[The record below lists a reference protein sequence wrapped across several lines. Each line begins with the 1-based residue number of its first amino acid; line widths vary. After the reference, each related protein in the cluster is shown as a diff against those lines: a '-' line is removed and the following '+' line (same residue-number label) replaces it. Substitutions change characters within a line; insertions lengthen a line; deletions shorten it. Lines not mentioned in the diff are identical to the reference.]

1 MSDRIPAS
9 PGEDGSTPVPRDPPD
24 QQATDEP
31 DAWDLDVGKVAA
43 ENDDGDDSGNDSGG
57 DSSSNS
63 GDESSNSNSNGD
75 GESGAS
81 TDVPRTDEGG
91 TARRGESR
99 ALESHAEKP
108 VPDEPSG

>member
-9 PGEDGSTPVPRDPPD
+9 PGEDGSTPIPRDPPD

-31 DAWDLDVGKVAA
+31 DAWDLDVGKAA
-43 ENDDGDDSGNDSGG
+43 EEAEGG
-57 DSSSNS
+57 DSVK
-63 GDESSNSNSNGD
+63 
-75 GESGAS
+75 AA
-81 TDVPRTDEGG
+81 DVPDTNEGG

-99 ALESHAEKP
+99 ARESHAEEP

>member
-1 MSDRIPAS
+1 MSDRIPAA

-43 ENDDGDDSGNDSGG
+43 DDSDSDGGSGGDDSDSGK
-57 DSSSNS
+57 SA
-63 GDESSNSNSNGD
+63 E
-75 GESGAS
+75 
-81 TDVPRTDEGG
+81 VPDTDEGG

-99 ALESHAEKP
+99 PLESHPEKP